1 MYQCRQLAAVNTKT
15 GKQTGERAGLMPHTS
30 HQHILTFLNQARNT
44 SSVLLLNPSG
54 SIARRMNGCKKAT
67 AAMHGLECST
77 GNTSCRSISGS
88 DIIMILVLLYVFF
101 FLWMLDYWMERMA
114 GVGGC
119 VDLGLQ
125 PVLNSYSYTIIILF
139 MTFIILIYSCIYIYP
154 YIYNI

>member
-1 MYQCRQLAAVNTKT
+1 MD
-15 GKQTGERAGLMPHTS
+15 G
-30 HQHILTFLNQARNT
+30 
-44 SSVLLLNPSG
+44 
-54 SIARRMNGCKKAT
+54 
-67 AAMHGLECST
+67 
-77 GNTSCRSISGS
+77 
-88 DIIMILVLLYVFF
+88 
-101 FLWMLDYWMERMA
+101 MA

>member
-1 MYQCRQLAAVNTKT
+1 MDVKKKKKKKT
-15 GKQTGERAGLMPHTS
+15 
-30 HQHILTFLNQARNT
+30 
-44 SSVLLLNPSG
+44 
-54 SIARRMNGCKKAT
+54 T

-101 FLWMLDYWMERMA
+101 FFWRMDYWMDGMA